1 MSEPRGH
8 AATDASTATTVKPLD
23 RSEPTAGLV
32 GEGQVPG
39 PGLRWLW
46 GRSWVAEAAV
56 LGGFLAAG
64 VLVTWPRA
72 TYLAGT
78 LPADND
84 QGQYVWNMWWIAH
97 VLTHPGNP
105 WFTSYLAAPVGIPLG
120 LDTLTPLLGLVMAP
134 VTLLF
139 GPSASYN
146 LLAIV
151 IPGLAGY
158 AMYRLAR
165 LWLPGRA
172 GPLARAGALAAGAF
186 YGLSGMVTFQA
197 WVHLHTAAG
206 CVFLPLAV
214 EAAVRL
220 RRDATV
226 RRGAILGVVVGAA
239 MLVDQQ
245 FAVLALILAGLVLLP
260 WLARQHGA
268 VQLRAVAASA
278 VTATVISA
286 PQLIAIVQEAADGS
300 MTPKSDDYTLFAA
313 QLPSLF
319 APSPR
324 LASYGLAGLAHGYRA
339 HTTDEGL
346 ATFGVVLTVLAVF
359 GLVVSWRRGS
369 ARLLGVLWLGCAVL
383 ALGPTLDLAGHQF
396 VPLAINSQG
405 RPMSLL
411 MPYTWLIHVPG
422 MTLFREAERLALVG
436 LVGAALLAGAAV
448 DWLGRHA
455 RPAIIA
461 VVVLGALE
469 AGWPGLPHQ
478 PTMPTALPRV
488 DRPIAAD
495 HSGSIVVDVPLG
507 ILGTPKSWGVRN
519 SPLAL
524 VLATADGHPRA
535 MSYGPLAVPTTV
547 AAMQRHA
554 FYAGLVAVREGVRI
568 TPAQIAAARADLRTL
583 HIGWVLVW
591 LHRWERL
598 TGFRVPG
605 GYHYP
610 GIFRYLSQAGF
621 HVGFRADDVV
631 AYRP

>member
-1 MSEPRGH
+1 VGVTDVSAAAAAEPPDHPGR
-8 AATDASTATTVKPLD
+8 DARPPGAHRAP
-23 RSEPTAGLV
+23 
-32 GEGQVPG
+32 VPG
-39 PGLRWLW
+39 P
-46 GRSWVAEAAV
+46 RSPWHRPWVVQAAV
-56 LGGFLAAG
+56 LAGFVAAG
-64 VLVTWPRA
+64 VVLTWPRA
-72 TYLAGT
+72 RYLAGT

-97 VLTHPGNP
+97 QLVHLGNP

-120 LDTLTPLLGLVMAP
+120 LDTLTPLPGVLMAP

-151 IPGLAGY
+151 LPGLAAY

-165 LWLPGRA
+165 LWLPARP
-172 GPLARAGALAAGAF
+172 GPLAQAGALAAGAF

-197 WVHLHTAAG
+197 WVHEHTAAG

-220 RRDATV
+220 RRGATV
-226 RRGAILGVVVGAA
+226 RRGVILGVVVGAA
-239 MLVDQQ
+239 MLTDQQ
-245 FAVLALILAGLVLLP
+245 FAVLTVILAALVLLP
-260 WLARQHGA
+260 WLVRQHGTA
-268 VQLRAVAASA
+268 QLRAVAASA
-278 VTATVISA
+278 VTAAVISA
-286 PQLIAIVQEAADGS
+286 PQVIAIVQETGDGS
-300 MTPKSDDYTLFAA
+300 TTPKSDDYSLFAA
-313 QLPSLF
+313 QFPSLF

-324 LASYGLAGLAHGYRA
+324 LARYGLGGLAHVYRT
-339 HTTDEGL
+339 HTASEGL

-359 GLVVSWRRGS
+359 GLVVCWRRRGT
-369 ARLLGVLWLGCAVL
+369 RLLGVLWLGCALL
-383 ALGPTLDLAGHQF
+383 ALGPTLDFAGHPF
-396 VPLAINSQG
+396 VPLATTWQG

-455 RPAIIA
+455 RPALIA
-461 VVVLGALE
+461 VAVLGLLE
-469 AGWPGLPHQ
+469 AGWPGVPHQ
-478 PTMPTALPRV
+478 QTMPTALPRV

-495 HSGSIVVDVPLG
+495 HSGSIVVDVPFG
-507 ILGTPKSWGVRN
+507 ILGTPKSYGVRS

-554 FYAGLVAVREGVRI
+554 FYAGLVTAREGVRI
-568 TPAQIAAARADLRTL
+568 APAQIAAARADLRTL
-583 HIGWVLVW
+583 HVGWVLVW
-591 LHRWERL
+591 GHRWERL
-598 TGFRVPG
+598 THYPVAG
-605 GYHYP
+605 GYHY
-610 GIFRYLSQAGF
+610 GTIFRYLAETGF
-621 HVGFRADDVV
+621 HFDYTADNVV
-631 AYRP
+631 VYRP